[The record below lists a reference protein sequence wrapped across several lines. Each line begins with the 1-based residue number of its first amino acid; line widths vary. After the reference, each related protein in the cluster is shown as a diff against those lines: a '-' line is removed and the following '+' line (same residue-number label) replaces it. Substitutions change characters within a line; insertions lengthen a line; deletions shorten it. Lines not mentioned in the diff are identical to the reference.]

1 MIKVIIADDQSLVR
15 ESLRLVLEQDPE
27 INIIAEAVNGKDVID
42 AVLHE
47 KPDVIVT
54 DIQMPE
60 MGGIELT
67 KALQETYPEIKIIGL
82 TMYEEDYLVVEMME
96 AGAKGYLMKDS
107 GIGPVAE
114 AIHTVYKNRRY
125 FCDSTSDR
133 LIKKLA
139 ASTAKIS
146 AREDAEQFSE
156 KEKEIIRL
164 VCQEFS
170 NKEIAEQMHLGLKTI
185 ESYRNKIFEKMGVK
199 NMAGLAVYAMNAGIY
214 TGEKTK

>member
-15 ESLRLVLEQDPE
+15 ESLRLVLEQEPD
-27 INIIAEAVNGKDVID
+27 ISIIAEAVNGKEVID
-42 AVLHE
+42 AVIKE
-47 KPDVIVT
+47 KPDVVVT

-60 MGGIELT
+60 MGGVELT
-67 KALQETYPEIKIIGL
+67 RTLQSVYPEIKIIGL

-114 AIHTVYKNRRY
+114 AIHAVSRNRKY
-125 FCDSTSDR
+125 FCDSTSDK

-139 ASTAKIS
+139 ASTADIS
-146 AREDAEQFSE
+146 AKEDADQFNE

-170 NKEIAEQMHLGLKTI
+170 NKEIAEKMHLGLKTI
-185 ESYRNKIFEKMGVK
+185 ESYRNKIFEKTGVK
-199 NMAGLAVYAMNAGIY
+199 NMAGLAVYAIKAGIY
-214 TGEKTK
+214 KV

>member
-1 MIKVIIADDQSLVR
+1 
-15 ESLRLVLEQDPE
+15 LVLEQEPD
-27 INIIAEAVNGKDVID
+27 ISIIAEAVNGKEVID
-42 AVLHE
+42 AVIKE
-47 KPDVIVT
+47 KPDVVVT

-60 MGGIELT
+60 MGGVELT
-67 KALQETYPEIKIIGL
+67 RTLQSVYPEIKIIGL

-114 AIHTVYKNRRY
+114 AIHAVSRNRKY
-125 FCDSTSDR
+125 FCDSTSDK

-139 ASTAKIS
+139 ASTADIS
-146 AREDAEQFSE
+146 AKEDADQFNE

-170 NKEIAEQMHLGLKTI
+170 NKEIAEKMHLGLKTI
-185 ESYRNKIFEKMGVK
+185 ESYRNKIFEKTGVK
-199 NMAGLAVYAMNAGIY
+199 NMAGLAVYAIKAGIY
-214 TGEKTK
+214 KV

>member
-15 ESLRLVLEQDPE
+15 ESLRLVLEQDGE
-27 INIIAEAVNGKDVID
+27 IRIIAEAVNGKEVID
-42 AVLHE
+42 AVVQE

-67 KALQETYPEIKIIGL
+67 RTLQSVYPEIKIIGL
-82 TMYEEDYLVVEMME
+82 TMYEEDYLVVDMME

-107 GIGPVAE
+107 GIGPVAD
-114 AIHTVYKNRRY
+114 AIHAVYKNRKY
-125 FCDSTSDR
+125 FCDSTSEK

-139 ASTAKIS
+139 ASTADIG
-146 AREDAEQFSE
+146 AREDAEQFNE

-164 VCQEFS
+164 VCEQYS
-170 NKEIAEQMHLGLKTI
+170 NKEIADKMNLGVKTV

-199 NMAGLAVYAMNAGIY
+199 NMAGLAIYAMKCGIY
-214 TGEKTK
+214 KV